1 MKVQVRKAEQGAG
14 VKSSRLLR
22 KLLKLSSD
30 TRNLKKAE
38 IVELANLY
46 RCVHKDNAK
55 FVVWIR
61 DDEDAQLLAKKLGF
75 LVPDLRAPESDVS
88 DVNTDDGSG
97 SSTDTKGETEA
108 GAFPIVDESNV
119 MQLKAEVQALKR
131 RLVSLDEGVAD
142 LDTAVPKPVDR
153 DDTSA
158 TVLERNR
165 PETSNACILL

>member
-1 MKVQVRKAEQGAG
+1 MKAQVRKADQGAG
-14 VKSSRLLR
+14 VKTSRMLR

-55 FVVWIR
+55 VVWISG
-61 DDEDAQLLAKKLGF
+61 DEDAQLLAKKLGF

-88 DVNTDDGSG
+88 DVDTDDGSG
-97 SSTDTKGETEA
+97 SSTHAKGETKA
-108 GAFPIVDESNV
+108 NAFPTVDESNV

-142 LDTAVPKPVDR
+142 LDTAVPKSVDR